1 MKEFNGF
8 GLFAA
13 HLMRTAA
20 IGEEVSHHITKKAA
34 KIVQEDAQVRLG
46 IYQDYIGPFN
56 AWEPLADSTV
66 ADRVNK
72 GFTPND
78 PLVRTGDLRDS
89 ITVTQKGREAVVG
102 SDSEIAVHQEQGTER
117 IPPRPFLGP
126 AGFASK
132 RRIAVLATNMV
143 VAWVSGRG
151 WHRPAKLVRLP

>member
-20 IGEEVSHHITKKAA
+20 IGEEVSRHITKEAA
-34 KIVQEDAQVRLG
+34 EIVRDDAQVRLG
-46 IYQDYIGPFN
+46 IYQDHIGPFN
-56 AWEPLADSTV
+56 AWDPLADSTV

-89 ITVTQKGREAVVG
+89 ITITQKGREAVVG
-102 SDSEIAVHQEQGTER
+102 SDSEIALFQEQGTER

-126 AGFASK
+126 AGFGSK
-132 RRIAVLATNMV
+132 RRIAALSTNTI
-143 VAWVSGRG
+143 VAWIVGRG
-151 WHRPAKLVRLP
+151 WHRPAQVVRLL

>member
-20 IGEEVSHHITKKAA
+20 IGEEVSHHITEEAA
-34 KIVQEDAQVRLG
+34 EIIRDDAKVRLG
-46 IYQDYIGPFN
+46 IYQDHIGPFN
-56 AWEPLADSTV
+56 EWAPLADSTV

-72 GFTPND
+72 GYRPND
-78 PLVRTGDLRDS
+78 PLVREGDLRDS
-89 ITVTQKGREAVVG
+89 IEVTQKGREAVVG
-102 SDSEIAVHQEQGTER
+102 SASDIALYQEQGTEH

-132 RRIAVLATNMV
+132 RRIAALATNTV
-143 VAWVSGRG
+143 VAWIAGKG
-151 WHRPAKLVRLP
+151 WHRPAQLVRLP